1 MSGLVAVTAA
11 AQQTVP
17 TKTQQSPAT
26 KPVTPLQPAAGTSA
40 QTGAQQPAPPTTA
53 AVDPGASLPPDT
65 PVMTINNVCSAD
77 LSGSGSAQSSSS
89 GCKTVITKAEFE
101 KLVGAGSNQTAL
113 PPSTRTRVAQPF
125 AQAVV
130 FDAIAKKRGI
140 DKDPEVANYLKVTQ
154 MSALAQALR
163 QKLVQEAQ
171 QVTPEQIDAYYKQHQ
186 GDFEEAKVSRLFIPK
201 IAASQNIDQAK
212 AKTVAEQSQKDAAA
226 GKSMQDLEK
235 QAYTELSL
243 QQTPPSIE
251 MGVRRRNAF
260 PPAHQEAVFSL
271 SVDQVTPVL
280 EDPNAFYVYKVESK
294 TTVPETN
301 VSTEIKNSIAQN
313 NYREELH
320 SIFDPA
326 ETTLNPDYFGGMKNI
341 DWNAG
346 VEGEGRSAPA
356 PARAPGRPT
365 GTPPP
370 TRQPQ

>member
-1 MSGLVAVTAA
+1 MSVLVAVTAA

-26 KPVTPLQPAAGTSA
+26 KQVAPVQPAAGSSA
-40 QTGAQQPAPPTTA
+40 QTGAQQPAPSTVAP
-53 AVDPGASLPPDT
+53 DPGASLPPDT

-77 LSGSGSAQSSSS
+77 LSGSGPAQSSGS

-101 KLVGAGSNQTAL
+101 KLVGAGSNQAAL
-113 PPSTRTRVAQPF
+113 PPSARTRVAQPF

-212 AKTVAEQSQKDAAA
+212 AKTVAEQLQKDAAA